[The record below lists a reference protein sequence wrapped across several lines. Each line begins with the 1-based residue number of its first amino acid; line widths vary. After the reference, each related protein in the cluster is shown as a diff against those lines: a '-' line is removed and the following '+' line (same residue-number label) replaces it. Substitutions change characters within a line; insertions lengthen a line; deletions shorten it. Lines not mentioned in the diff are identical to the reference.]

1 MLFSAY
7 VWGRTTWHEASFVYI
22 TQVCSVSVK
31 WRNAR
36 GVLLL
41 KTVPRYYPCHHIRFI
56 LSSGL
61 GNIYGNIMTSTEFR
75 GSNAF
80 HYTQEK
86 RKVTCML
93 YYLRKAFK
101 AGNWSVCLE
110 GKGCATSCIRSPVF
124 HLWTSNDTTIFGS
137 VIAHWPIKFAKD
149 DVVHWTKSP

>member
-1 MLFSAY
+1 MCSLDVDVMLFSAY

-22 TQVCSVSVK
+22 TQVCSVSVR

-101 AGNWSVCLE
+101 AGIEAFVLKERDALQVVSE
-110 GKGCATSCIRSPVF
+110 AQSSTFERQMIRLFLAVS
-124 HLWTSNDTTIFGS
+124 LRIDQSNLLRMT
-137 VIAHWPIKFAKD
+137 
-149 DVVHWTKSP
+149 